1 VILVGDIGGT
11 HARFALVRARGD
23 ADPSSAS
30 FDAPV
35 VRQASLDSA
44 SFPSLLDAVR
54 AFLGDSPPAIFT
66 ATLGVAGPVVDN
78 KCTATNLPWVV
89 DGDAIGSALGI
100 ERVTLL
106 NDLVALSIGALHAS
120 REKLR
125 LLQGEA
131 PAREGANIAVLA
143 AGTGLGE
150 AALVWSNQ
158 RHVPLATEGGHTDF
172 APRDELEMELL
183 RFLRGRFGRVSYER
197 ILSGRGI
204 GNLYDFFRDIKS
216 IAEPAGVTEAIR
228 VARDRNAEIA
238 TRGLAK
244 ESDACARALDLFA
257 SLYGAEAGNL
267 ALKTFATGGVFVGGG
282 IAASMI
288 PLLESGAF
296 LTSFCDK
303 GRFSSL
309 MKTIPVAV
317 VLDSSIGLA
326 GSAYHALH
334 AS

>member
-11 HARFALVRARGD
+11 HARFALCRAGDDTPVRH
-23 ADPSSAS
+23 
-30 FDAPV
+30 
-35 VRQASLDSA
+35 ASLDSPK
-44 SFPSLLDAVR
+44 FGSLLDAVR
-54 AFLGDSPPAIFT
+54 AFLGDAPPSIHT

-78 KCTATNLPWVV
+78 KCTATNLPWIV
-89 DGDAIGSALGI
+89 DGDALGSALGI

-106 NDLVALSIGALHAS
+106 NDLVALSMGALRAP

-125 LLQGEA
+125 ILQGDA
-131 PAREGANIAVLA
+131 PAREGANVAVLA

-150 AALVWSNQ
+150 AALVWSGEK
-158 RHVPLATEGGHTDF
+158 HVPLATEGGHTDF

-183 RFLRGRFGRVSYER
+183 RFLRARHGRVSYER
-197 ILSGRGI
+197 VLSGRGL
-204 GNLYDFFRDIKS
+204 GALYDFFREVKS
-216 IAEPAGVTEAIR
+216 IVEPEAVTAAIR
-228 VARDRNAEIA
+228 GAADRNAEIA
-238 TRGLAK
+238 ARGLAR
-244 ESDACARALDLFA
+244 ESDACVRAIDLFA
-257 SLYGAEAGNL
+257 SIYGAEAGNL

-288 PLLESGAF
+288 GVLESGAF
-296 LTSFCDK
+296 IKSFCDK

-309 MKTIPVAV
+309 LKTIPVAV

-334 AS
+334 LS